1 MEKYSAFQQV
11 EVPEELFSVYCSHPM
26 ADKLNPIGMKNI
38 NNFRHALKHPFKAYI
53 ALKTGGTDKVSSESE
68 MSLKEAVG
76 HENYKTIC
84 EYFDGKDIL
93 TCMRWFVRGLSLG
106 DAIRKVQVD
115 LEVTQNAI
123 NGSVKSV
130 FY

>member
-38 NNFRHALKHPFKAYI
+38 NNFRHALKHPFKAYM
-53 ALKTGGTDKVSSESE
+53 ALKTGGMDKVSRESE
-68 MSLKEAVG
+68 KSLEEAVG
-76 HENYKTIC
+76 SKNHKVIK
-84 EYFDGKDIL
+84 EYFNGKDVL

-115 LEVTQNAI
+115 LEVNENAK
-123 NGSVKSV
+123 KSSLKSM

>member
-1 MEKYSAFQQV
+1 MESYSAFQQV
-11 EVPEELFSVYCSHPM
+11 EVPKEFFSVYCDQSM
-26 ADKLNPIGMKNI
+26 VDKINPVGLRSI
-38 NNFRHALKHPFKAYI
+38 NTFKHTEKHLFKAYM

-68 MSLKEAVG
+68 KSLKESVG
-76 HENYKTIC
+76 EKNYNAIS

-115 LEVTQNAI
+115 LEVSENAMHKR
-123 NGSVKSV
+123 GR
-130 FY
+130 